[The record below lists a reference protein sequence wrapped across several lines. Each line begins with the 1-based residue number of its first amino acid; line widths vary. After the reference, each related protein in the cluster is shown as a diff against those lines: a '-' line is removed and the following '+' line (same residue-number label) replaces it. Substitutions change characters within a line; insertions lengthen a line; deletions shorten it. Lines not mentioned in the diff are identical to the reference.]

1 MCKFADQIGLPGIS
15 SSRLLSTGASRV
27 VVFDHKVR
35 HAASNWHSLG
45 KNNASKRGPL
55 HRVHVDQSPAGA
67 LTELTRRL
75 PEDAEELQSRRFQII
90 NVGARCSALLAA
102 HFH

>member
-1 MCKFADQIGLPGIS
+1 M
-15 SSRLLSTGASRV
+15 

-35 HAASNWHSLG
+35 HAPSNWHSMG

-55 HRVHVDQSPAGA
+55 HRVHLDQSPAGA

-75 PEDAEELQSRRFQII
+75 PEDAEELQKRRFQII
-90 NVGARCSALLAA
+90 NVSAAWLSSACVLCPLNHAIRSGDR
-102 HFH
+102 